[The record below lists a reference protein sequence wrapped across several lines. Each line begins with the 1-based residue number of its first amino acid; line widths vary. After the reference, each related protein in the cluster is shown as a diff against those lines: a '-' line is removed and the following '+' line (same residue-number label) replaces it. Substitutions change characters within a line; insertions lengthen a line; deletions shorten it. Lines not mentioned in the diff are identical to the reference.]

1 METQAPK
8 KDRPPDSG
16 REDSEQAA
24 KFREEQRKPPNPEGM
39 TARKR
44 KLSKDGGDDGVNRY
58 AREDDGAQGAGR
70 QKMEDDGERTAKFR
84 EEQRK
89 PPNPEGMTAR
99 KRRPSKVGGWCAS
112 RYPRDK
118 DSA

>member
-1 METQAPK
+1 MAWKRKRLK

-44 KLSKDGGDDGVNRY
+44 K
-58 AREDDGAQGAGR
+58 
-70 QKMEDDGERTAKFR
+70 
-84 EEQRK
+84 
-89 PPNPEGMTAR
+89 
-99 KRRPSKVGGWCAS
+99 PSKVGGWCAS